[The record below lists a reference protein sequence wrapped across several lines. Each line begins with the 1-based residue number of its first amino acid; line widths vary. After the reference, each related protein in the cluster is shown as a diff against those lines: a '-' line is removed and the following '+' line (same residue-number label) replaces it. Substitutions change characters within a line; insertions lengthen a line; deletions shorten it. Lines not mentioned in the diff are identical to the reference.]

1 MDPIEEQRNEFR
13 PQNGEA
19 PFDLGE
25 VFYSRTDDRG
35 VIQSGNYVFQRVA
48 HYEWDELLGAPHKT
62 VRHPEMPKGVFRVFW
77 EELKAGKVTAAYVDN
92 RAKDGLNYWVFAIVA
107 PCKGGYLSA
116 RVKPTSK
123 LFEPVKA
130 LYEEM
135 LAAEGRGTSVDDSA
149 QMMLDALQ
157 GMGYANYD
165 AFVVDAV
172 GEELLS
178 ECHTLGIEPI
188 GSVTGAREL
197 VGLAD
202 SIITA
207 TERLSTEFTYLGG
220 IPRNL
225 QIKAARVERTDGPL
239 SVLARNYEG
248 MSVDMSEWFEAHV
261 VGENTSFSSI
271 RRTIERAMLVG
282 SVATILARCDCQLL
296 SERRELGGVEISPER
311 EMLGGLQADYK
322 AKSREAY
329 ALVATEAGR
338 IVNSCRDMKRML
350 LGLDTLR
357 VAFKIEDSR
366 SGEANAG
373 IGDIIA
379 QLAAAQDR
387 ANTERNT
394 ILEDSRR
401 MAELA
406 AEMQEKER
414 AHLPDI
420 LLYGPRMLPAV
431 EATPSLK
438 KSAA

>member
-1 MDPIEEQRNEFR
+1 MDEIDEKRDELR
-13 PQNGEA
+13 PKSGEA

-62 VRHPEMPKGVFRVFW
+62 VRHPEMPKAVFRVFW
-77 EELKAGKVTAAYVDN
+77 DELKAGKVTAAYVN
-92 RAKDGLNYWVFAIVA
+92 NCAKDGLNYWVFAIVA

-116 RVKPTSK
+116 RIKPSSK
-123 LFEPVKA
+123 LFEPVRQ
-130 LYEEM
+130 LYEQ
-135 LAAEGRGTSVDDSA
+135 LFDAEKNGASVDDTA
-149 QMMLDALQ
+149 QALLDALK
-157 GMGYANYD
+157 GMGYDNYD

-178 ECHTLGIEPI
+178 ECAHLGLEPI
-188 GSVTGAREL
+188 ASVSGAREL
-197 VGLAD
+197 VSLAD
-202 SIITA
+202 SIIAA
-207 TERLSTEFTYLGG
+207 TRELSTEFTYLGG

-282 SVATILARCDCQLL
+282 SVATILARCDRQLL
-296 SERRELGGVEISPER
+296 SERRTLGTVEIEPER
-311 EMLGGLQADYK
+311 SMLGELQADYK
-322 AKSREAY
+322 TRSREAY
-329 ALVATEAGR
+329 ALVATEAGK

-379 QLAAAQDR
+379 QLGAAQER
-387 ANTERNT
+387 ANTQRNT
-394 ILEDSRR
+394 ILEDSQR

-406 AEMQEKER
+406 SEMQEPER
-414 AHLPDI
+414 AHLPDL
-420 LLYGPRMLPAV
+420 LLYGPRMMPAV
-431 EATPSLK
+431 AKTPSLK

>member
-1 MDPIEEQRNEFR
+1 MAHDPERRDEHR

-35 VIQSGNYVFQRVA
+35 VILSGNYVFKRVA
-48 HYEWDELLGAPHKT
+48 HYEWEELLGAPHKT
-62 VRHPEMPKGVFRVFW
+62 VRHPDMPKAVFRVFW
-77 EELKAGKVTAAYVDN
+77 NELKAGKVTAAYVNN

-116 RVKPTSK
+116 RIKPSSK
-123 LFEPVKA
+123 MFEPVKA
-130 LYEEM
+130 LYEKL
-135 LAAEGRGTSVDDSA
+135 LAAERQGTSVDDGA
-149 QMMLDALQ
+149 QTMLDALQ
-157 GMGYANYD
+157 GMGYVNYD

-172 GEELLS
+172 GAELLS
-178 ECHTLGIEPI
+178 ECHMLGLDPI
-188 GSVTGAREL
+188 GSVTGAGEL
-197 VGLAD
+197 VSLAD
-202 SIITA
+202 SIISA
-207 TERLSTEFTYLGG
+207 TSALSTEFAYLGG

-248 MSVDMSEWFEAHV
+248 MSVDMSDWFETHV

-271 RRTIERAMLVG
+271 RRIIERAMLVG

-296 SERRELGGVEISPER
+296 AEQRDLGGVEISPER
-311 EMLGGLQADYK
+311 SMLGELQADYK
-322 AKSREAY
+322 ARSREAY

-366 SGEANAG
+366 SGEGNAG
-373 IGDIIA
+373 IGDIIV
-379 QLAAAQDR
+379 QLGAAQER
-387 ANTERNT
+387 ANAQRNA
-394 ILEDSRR
+394 ILEHSER
-401 MAELA
+401 MSALA
-406 AEMQEKER
+406 AEMQQPAR
-414 AHLPDI
+414 SHLPDL
-420 LLYGPRMLPAV
+420 LLYGPRLAPAV
-431 EATPSLK
+431 QKDAIRK
-438 KSAA
+438 QAAA